1 MESKRPRRQP
11 LWLVLA
17 RHVAFIGLGVFMF
30 VTNEPPRGVIT
41 IDPGWWTA
49 TGIFV
54 VAAGVLAMVLELRQM
69 RSGGDQPA

>member
-1 MESKRPRRQP
+1 
-11 LWLVLA
+11 
-17 RHVAFIGLGVFMF
+17 
-30 VTNEPPRGVIT
+30 VIT

-49 TGIFV
+49 MGILV